1 MRGDFIMEENII
13 VCRTADGDLIA
24 YDSFAD
30 AVANA
35 VENSDKDIAEIAIT
49 ANDNYKYIIT
59 RKIGRKGL
67 LLHDILEDKEATD
80 AEKEDARK
88 QLDILADGIVS
99 DSIAT
104 IRDKESGARNEEID
118 SIEVV
123 FYKGSCDNIYVKTR
137 EYYENY
143 KKRQALR

>member
-1 MRGDFIMEENII
+1 MEENII

-67 LLHDILEDKEATD
+67 LLHDILEDKEA
-80 AEKEDARK
+80 
-88 QLDILADGIVS
+88 

-104 IRDKESGARNEEID
+104 IRDMESGARNEEID

>member
-1 MRGDFIMEENII
+1 MEENII

-49 ANDNYKYIIT
+49 ANDNYKYIVT

-67 LLHDILEDKEATD
+67 LLHDILEDLLGKGTACLGRGAVRVGLVHHHIAD
-80 AEKEDARK
+80 YLWIIRRRK
-88 QLDILADGIVS
+88 AD
-99 DSIAT
+99 
-104 IRDKESGARNEEID
+104 E
-118 SIEVV
+118 
-123 FYKGSCDNIYVKTR
+123 
-137 EYYENY
+137 
-143 KKRQALR
+143 

>member
-1 MRGDFIMEENII
+1 MEENII
-13 VCRTADGDLIA
+13 VCRTADGDLTA

-30 AVANA
+30 AVANS

-49 ANDNYKYIIT
+49 ANDNYKCIIT

-67 LLHDILEDKEATD
+67 LLHDILEDKNATD

-88 QLDILADGIVS
+88 QLDILADGIV
-99 DSIAT
+99 
-104 IRDKESGARNEEID
+104 D

>member
-67 LLHDILEDKEATD
+67 LLHDILE
-80 AEKEDARK
+80 
-88 QLDILADGIVS
+88 
-99 DSIAT
+99 
-104 IRDKESGARNEEID
+104 
-118 SIEVV
+118 
-123 FYKGSCDNIYVKTR
+123 GSYRCR
-137 EYYENY
+137 EGRC
-143 KKRQALR
+143 KKAA

>member
-1 MRGDFIMEENII
+1 MEENII

-49 ANDNYKYIIT
+49 ANDNYKYIVT

-80 AEKEDARK
+80 AER
-88 QLDILADGIVS
+88 
-99 DSIAT
+99 
-104 IRDKESGARNEEID
+104 
-118 SIEVV
+118 
-123 FYKGSCDNIYVKTR
+123 C
-137 EYYENY
+137 
-143 KKRQALR
+143 KKAA